1 VKRTFRLD
9 RRNGKILGVCAGLAN
24 MTGWDPTLI
33 RVGAVVVTVLGA
45 FPWTLIAYGIAAFLA
60 KKGPTGLAER
70 GEMHAPRMS
79 ARELTESM
87 RNIDRRMVEVDS
99 YVTNPNRRLA
109 EEIDS
114 LR

>member
-1 VKRTFRLD
+1 MKRIFRLD

-24 MTGWDPTLI
+24 MTGWDATLI

-45 FPWTLIAYGIAAFLA
+45 FPWTLIAYGVAALMA
-60 KKGPTGLAER
+60 KKGPAGLAER
-70 GEMHAPRMS
+70 EHGPAHRTS
-79 ARELTESM
+79 VRELTESM
-87 RNIDRRMVEVDS
+87 PDMDRRMVEVDS
-99 YVTNPNRRLA
+99 YVANSNRRLA